1 MLTLSQAI
9 RIFSTSYGEGTL
21 SLEIDDLFLGGKQEV
36 RALLSSAV
44 SQMFQFKI
52 ISGSKIRIFP
62 VRDVSITT
70 TNTTFSVP
78 PAFSQDRVI
87 QFH

>member
-1 MLTLSQAI
+1 MLTLSKAI
-9 RIFSTSYGEGTL
+9 RIFSTLYREGTL

-36 RALLSSAV
+36 RALLSPAV

-52 ISGSKIRIFP
+52 ISVSKTKIFP
-62 VRDVSITT
+62 LRGVSITT
-70 TNTTFSVP
+70 TIPTFSLP
-78 PAFSQDRVI
+78 PAFFKDRVI